1 MKNRL
6 TARRL
11 CALLLCV
18 LLAPTGAL
26 AEDAR
31 PAYKP
36 VRVDKKQLVPNTK
49 LPKNERSI
57 LLIVFDPLEGKETGP
72 ASTMLLAT
80 IDTKSGKSRMTA
92 IETQLL
98 VDIDAAGR
106 DTLAQAYAIGGE
118 NLAMRTV
125 NKVFDMN
132 VRDYVT
138 INLAKF
144 AGVVE
149 LVGGVYLTIS
159 DADAAALGI
168 ASGNQTLTPEQTL
181 AYMRL
186 PRENADV
193 DRPYVVIMQT
203 LYQASRDKSAGK
215 LTGMLRTVLGSV
227 STNIGL
233 FDMIGLGSSVM
244 GSEEREE
251 LRLPAPE
258 MLKAV
263 PLYGETCYEADLDAA
278 RDALHTFLFGQV
290 IAAE

>member
-6 TARRL
+6 NARRL
-11 CALLLCV
+11 CALVICALLM
-18 LLAPTGAL
+18 PTVAL
-26 AEDAR
+26 AEEAR
-31 PAYKP
+31 PAYQP

-57 LLIVFDPLEGKETGP
+57 LLIVFDPLEGQKTGP
-72 ASTMLLAT
+72 ATTMLLAT

-92 IETQLL
+92 METQLL

-106 DTLAQAYAIGGE
+106 DTLAQTFVIGGE

-125 NKVFDMN
+125 NKAFAMN

-138 INLAKF
+138 VNLEKF
-144 AGVVE
+144 ADVVE

-159 DADAAALGI
+159 DTDAAALGI
-168 ASGNQTLTPEQTL
+168 ASGNQTLTPVQKL
-181 AYMRL
+181 GYMRL
-186 PRENADV
+186 PGEGSDV

-251 LRLPAPE
+251 TRLPAPE
-258 MLKAV
+258 QLAPVQM
-263 PLYGETCYEADLDAA
+263 YDETCYETDLTAA

-290 IAAE
+290 IPAE